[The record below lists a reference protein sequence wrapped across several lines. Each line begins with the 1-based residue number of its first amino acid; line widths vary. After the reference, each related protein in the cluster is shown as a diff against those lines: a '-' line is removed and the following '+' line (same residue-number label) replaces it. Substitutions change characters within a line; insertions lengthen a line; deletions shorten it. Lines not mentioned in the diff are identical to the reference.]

1 MEGND
6 DKYIKFW
13 WGHLK
18 ETDHMKDLG
27 TDERIILQRILKNL
41 EWKDVDWVQLAGFSE
56 YGHETSGDIK
66 SRELN

>member
-1 MEGND
+1 
-6 DKYIKFW
+6 
-13 WGHLK
+13 
-18 ETDHMKDLG
+18 MKDLG